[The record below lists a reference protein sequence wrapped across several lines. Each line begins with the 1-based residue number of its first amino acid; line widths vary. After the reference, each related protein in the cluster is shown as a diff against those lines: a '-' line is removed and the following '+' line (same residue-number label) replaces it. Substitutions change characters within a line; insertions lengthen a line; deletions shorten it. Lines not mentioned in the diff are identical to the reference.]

1 MSIIASPQLVKHA
14 ETPGLLG
21 RVWDLMR
28 RCQPWRRSA
37 ATAQSETHPDEAP
50 DQSRAGPA
58 EAALL
63 DGAALVNQ
71 LKDSAA
77 GLKEICAGT
86 EADFLN
92 LGSALQTIQ
101 AESNTL
107 TRMVVDILAVD
118 KDQTISGALGTIQT
132 HAANAIHELNLR
144 REKLAEDLEGL
155 KTIQAD
161 LLGLSKQN
169 NSFKQVAKNLKM
181 VGLNISIESAR
192 TDEAKAMFQALAEEI
207 TQLAQTVFTVAA
219 NVSNDTTTAQHN
231 LESIQS
237 DISSRMQHLV
247 GLIDSAERTV
257 QHALHEV
264 ENLMRL
270 TMQVLDGIS
279 EKSQEISE
287 QVGRLVVGI
296 QIHDNISQRVAH
308 IRSAIEE
315 AVDIITTSTAIE
327 LPSSALRAVYGRVY
341 GINRLQRTQ
350 LQIIREDVA
359 DTGRQSSEALNELL
373 SAVQAVAQPEGFDL
387 TSGGSICQFDISHNR
402 HPVAVLRQAL
412 EQLISLF
419 DEGVE
424 DIRQLSAAR
433 EQTGQTIA
441 RMAQHIDHVRDIN
454 FDIHLKALNAV
465 IKSTRLGDTGKAIE
479 AIVNEMKELAEQS
492 NTTIQSVTDIM
503 QDIASA
509 SETMDESIRSDAT
522 DVDNAGTALRAGID
536 NFSIACTEFRTQS
549 ESAVDM
555 GRQLQQKIT
564 QVRSRIGFFDDMLDR
579 FNRYLDGLDHIDA
592 LLQTFADDVPDDW
605 KKEEKNIKQRYTMQ
619 RELEAHKSAMK
630 QASSMKG
637 KRQDGKRPK
646 ALNDGTS
653 ADPSDGAWADN
664 VELF

>member
-1 MSIIASPQLVKHA
+1 
-14 ETPGLLG
+14 
-21 RVWDLMR
+21 MR